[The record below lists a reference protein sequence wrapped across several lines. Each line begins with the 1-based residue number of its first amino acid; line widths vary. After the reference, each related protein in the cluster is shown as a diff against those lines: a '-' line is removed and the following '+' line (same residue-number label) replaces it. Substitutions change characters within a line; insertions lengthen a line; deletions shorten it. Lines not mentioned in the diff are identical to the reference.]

1 MFWTPAAG
9 GLTRQG
15 FAGVGVPLQGLVAV
29 HAQAL
34 VGAVGVDAAL
44 AAREDGGALV
54 HVHARLPVVLQE
66 EAWPAFALREQQRAT
81 SADESSLICTR
92 LNKGAV
98 DYWRQ
103 NLSRGAVTN
112 LVLVPFV
119 ISQGAH
125 IQKMEAKQ
133 KKERMDTD
141 EVNSFS

>member
-1 MFWTPAAG
+1 MCRVSVCWFGAAGTFWTPAAG

-81 SADESSLICTR
+81 SADESSLESQIR
-92 LNKGAV
+92 KIK
-98 DYWRQ
+98 RQ
-103 NLSRGAVTN
+103 
-112 LVLVPFV
+112 
-119 ISQGAH
+119 I
-125 IQKMEAKQ
+125 
-133 KKERMDTD
+133 
-141 EVNSFS
+141 